1 MINALLQRSRAL
13 WLRRNWR
20 RPLLLSTIFV
30 SLGLLLVGL
39 ARGWH
44 DLISSDLRFDWVPLV
59 FSSLAYAISLAG
71 AMLGW
76 SVIMRALG
84 VQATWRQNIKFYL
97 YSWMA
102 RRLPTPAPYLT
113 SRVLLY
119 EEIGVPKRLISL
131 GLIWENVLLIAA
143 SALLTLLVLPITSRI
158 GDNIPEVVVLAAV
171 ALSMLFVLH
180 PALLTLIVNWLLRRF
195 KRAPLEVGLRSSVTL
210 LGLAIYASVW
220 LTGGLILF
228 CVIRTLYPI
237 EWAMLPFVVQCWAL
251 SGFVSYIAF
260 FAPISF
266 GVREVTLASLL
277 SLAIP
282 LSVAIVVVV
291 LVRIWN
297 MVNELLW
304 AFIVYR
310 L

>member
-1 MINALLQRSRAL
+1 
-13 WLRRNWR
+13 
-20 RPLLLSTIFV
+20 
-30 SLGLLLVGL
+30 
-39 ARGWH
+39 
-44 DLISSDLRFDWVPLV
+44 
-59 FSSLAYAISLAG
+59 
-71 AMLGW
+71 MLGW
-76 SVIMRALG
+76 GVIMRALG
-84 VQATWRQNIKFYL
+84 VGATWRQNSKFYL

-119 EEIGVPKRLISL
+119 EEIGIPKRLISL

-143 SALLTLLVLPITSRI
+143 SALLTLLVLPISSQI
-158 GDNIPEVVVLAAV
+158 GDAIPELVVLLAV

-180 PALLTLIVNWLLRRF
+180 PALLTMGVNWVLRRL
-195 KRAPLEVGLRSSVTL
+195 KKAPLEAGLRSPVAIL
-210 LGLAIYASVW
+210 ALAIYAGVW

-237 EWAMLPFVVQCWAL
+237 DWGMLPFVVQCWAL
-251 SGFVSYIAF
+251 SGLVSYVAF

-266 GVREVTLASLL
+266 GVREITLASLL
-277 SLAIP
+277 SLTIP
-282 LSVAIVVVV
+282 LSVAIVIVV

-297 MVNELLW
+297 MVNELIW
-304 AFIVYR
+304 AFVVYK